1 MKATIKFPSR
11 DMAMEFAS
19 AWVFRSLMGYDMSP
33 TSKDG
38 ETSVSIYNIT
48 EELKVWVDEKIS
60 SMNKTDKN

>member
-11 DMAMEFAS
+11 DMAKEFAS
-19 AWVFRSLMGYDMSP
+19 AWAFRSLTGCDMSA

-48 EELKVWVDEKIS
+48 DELKVWVDEKIS
-60 SMNKTDKN
+60 SMSKG

>member
-11 DMAMEFAS
+11 DMAKEFAS
-19 AWVFRSLMGYDMSP
+19 AWAFRSLMGCDMSP

-38 ETSVSIYNIT
+38 ETSVTIYNIT
-48 EELKVWVDEKIS
+48 EDLKVWVDEKIS